1 MLINVSYNDREIT
14 DKINKKVGKAFNLR
28 ERFFH
33 KGIGSPKLF
42 ITGSSIDIHNLL
54 VLDQNINTCNI
65 ELRPKGIIVRF
76 RSLLETFA
84 LVIPYYKL
92 NLYKGQSQEYS
103 IFMDNSFVRI
113 AAKTPQIHK
122 FMSKILKIKGDQAF
136 TYIDDLNYPQ

>member
-1 MLINVSYNDREIT
+1 MLVNVSYNDRET
-14 DKINKKVGKAFNLR
+14 TEKINLSVGKPFNLR
-28 ERFFH
+28 QRFIH

-42 ITGSSIDIHNLL
+42 ITGCSLDIHNLL

-65 ELRPKGIIVRF
+65 ELRPGGIIVRF

-103 IFMDNSFVRI
+103 IFIDHNFIRI

-122 FMSKILKIKGDQAF
+122 FMSKILHLKGDQAF
-136 TYIDDLNYPQ
+136 EFIDDLNYPQ

>member
-1 MLINVSYNDREIT
+1 MLVNVSYNEREISE
-14 DKINKKVGKAFNLR
+14 KINTEVGKAFNLR
-28 ERFFH
+28 ERLRL

-84 LVIPYYKL
+84 FVIPYYKL

-103 IFMDNSFVRI
+103 IFKDHNFIRI
-113 AAKTPQIHK
+113 AAKTPQIHN
-122 FMSKILKIKGDQAF
+122 FMMKILHLKGEDNF
-136 TYIDDLNYPQ
+136 EYIDDLNFRR

>member
-1 MLINVSYNDREIT
+1 MLVNISYNDREIT
-14 DKINKKVGKAFNLR
+14 DKINKEVGKAFNLR
-28 ERFFH
+28 ERFLH

-42 ITGSSIDIHNLL
+42 ITHSSIDIHNLL

-103 IFMDNSFVRI
+103 IFRDNSFVRI